1 MQPNECDGSSFLLK
15 KKKNTVREATR
26 WLPDNSR
33 GHKHPAAPLGRKIC
47 LDPSQTDAPKRPEIN
62 Y

>member
-1 MQPNECDGSSFLLK
+1 MQPDECDGQVRQIIK
-15 KKKNTVREATR
+15 DNTVREATR

-33 GHKHPAAPLGRKIC
+33 GLKHPAAPLGRKIC

-62 Y
+62 